1 MEYKNWCILQGN
13 FCVYVQTSKDFWQYK
28 QFKIKSFNSK
38 TNKLSLLSPDN
49 GSSIEII
56 IDYKK
61 IDSYFVINK
70 KVEVFEKYLKSF
82 DNSIHT

>member
-13 FCVYVQTSKDFWQYK
+13 FCVDVQTSKDFWKYK

-38 TNKLSLLSPDN
+38 TNKLSLLSPDD
-49 GSSIEII
+49 GSCVEII

-61 IDSYFVINK
+61 IDSYFITNK